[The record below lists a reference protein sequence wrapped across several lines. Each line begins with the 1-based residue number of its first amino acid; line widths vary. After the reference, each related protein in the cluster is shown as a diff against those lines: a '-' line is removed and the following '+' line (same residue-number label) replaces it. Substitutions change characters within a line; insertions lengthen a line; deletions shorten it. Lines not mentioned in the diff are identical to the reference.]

1 MITACDESP
10 PVERLME
17 IGMLARNRDQIVGDP
32 RFRRAL
38 GVGKGAGQ
46 FPLVVRRVRPT
57 AVHIAR
63 LTATAVAAFLF
74 ALLQPGSSRP
84 VLAPLTALL
93 VVQAT
98 SFYTIR
104 RAIRST
110 VQRVAAVTA
119 GVLCAV
125 GAAAYVPFSWWVL
138 GLLIA
143 ATLWL
148 GLVLRLRDAVLDVPI
163 SAMLIFSV
171 DSHAAATG
179 RIIDTLVGAAV
190 GLGAN
195 LIFAPPRGKPP
206 KEAVG
211 EVSRKMA
218 SLLGQMADGLA
229 DKPGPQQAAEW
240 VGRTRELRGEMER
253 LDEEL
258 AQVEESIGLNP
269 RRPRVDR
276 PVPDDGRPGSEHREV
291 KDPNTAARMGAILGE
306 LSAAVRLYAQLIE
319 AAPDSA
325 DPIEPRVS
333 TPEAAAGVPED
344 CPETCSLA
352 DDPARTQG
360 REILVG
366 GPRLSVSGPA
376 SEWPSPQAPG
386 ERQRRSRPA
395 AHSQASQATV
405 PFPRDEHVAMP
416 AGSSRDRLFGASL
429 LRRCHLTYETR

>member
-1 MITACDESP
+1 MITAHDESAP
-10 PVERLME
+10 IERLIE
-17 IGMLARNRDQIVGDP
+17 LGMLARIRWQIVSDP

-38 GVGKGAGQ
+38 GVGEGAGQ
-46 FPLVVRRVRPT
+46 LTLALRRARPT
-57 AVHIAR
+57 AVHISR
-63 LTATAVAAFLF
+63 LTATAVLAYLL

-119 GVLCAV
+119 GVVSAV
-125 GAAAYVPFSWWVL
+125 GVAAYVPFSWWVL

-143 ATLWL
+143 ATLTL
-148 GLVLRLRDAVLDVPI
+148 GVVLRLRDSVLDVPV

-195 LIFAPPRGKPP
+195 LIFAPPRVKPP

-229 DKPGPQQAAEW
+229 DKPGPRQAAEW
-240 VGRTRELRGEMER
+240 VGRTRALRGEMER
-253 LDEEL
+253 LDDEL

-269 RRPRVDR
+269 RRPRADR
-276 PVPDDGRPGSEHREV
+276 PVSDSGPPGSERRQV
-291 KDPNTAARMGAILGE
+291 KDPDTAARMGAILGE

-319 AAPDSA
+319 ADPDSA
-325 DPIEPRVS
+325 DPTEPRVS
-333 TPEAAAGVPED
+333 APEAAVGVPED
-344 CPETCSLA
+344 RLAACFLA

-366 GPRLSVSGPA
+366 HPRLSVSGPA
-376 SEWPSPQAPG
+376 SVWPPLQAPR
-386 ERQRRSRPA
+386 ERQRQSHPA
-395 AHSQASQATV
+395 PHSQTGQATV
-405 PFPRDEHVAMP
+405 PFPAR
-416 AGSSRDRLFGASL
+416 
-429 LRRCHLTYETR
+429 